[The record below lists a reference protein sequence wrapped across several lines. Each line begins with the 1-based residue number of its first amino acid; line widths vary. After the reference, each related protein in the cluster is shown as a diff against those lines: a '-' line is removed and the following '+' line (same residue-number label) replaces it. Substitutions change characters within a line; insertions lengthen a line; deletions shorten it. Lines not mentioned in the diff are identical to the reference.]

1 VGSTVGSGTG
11 SSVGSNVGTG
21 IGWNV
26 GSFVEQLRHPTQFAY
41 RSHTWSHPS
50 LSASVAHH
58 DLHGIV
64 GKGVGCE
71 VGSGEGSI
79 VGSGVGGG
87 VGSGEGSRVGGGVGE
102 GIGFDVGSDVGSGI
116 GCEVGSFD
124 EQLRQPT
131 HLAYTAQT

>member
-1 VGSTVGSGTG
+1 M
-11 SSVGSNVGTG
+11 G
-21 IGWNV
+21 IGVGGGIGADV
-26 GSFVEQLRHPTQFAY
+26 GSFDAQLRHPTQFAY

-58 DLHGIV
+58 ALHGIV

-71 VGSGEGSI
+71 VGAGEGSI

-87 VGSGEGSRVGGGVGE
+87 EGSKDSASEGPSEGSGVGGSDGE
-102 GIGFDVGSDVGSGI
+102 GIGFDVGSEVGSRM